1 MKIANHLNPFKQFM
15 KSCGHDVTHVPSSST
30 ESLFAQS
37 KVFEWTSK
45 YNESNILFVIS
56 VDGFASDVI
65 FDTWEK
71 YKFIHTLLP
80 DYIADN
86 IHATVLFENSAE
98 GHCDKNIFEFIHQ
111 VTQCYDLPNVFY
123 ANSCVNISE
132 IHKLSAY
139 DTFDVLYARNYKE
152 DMMLQLDVNQHFDFD
167 TSKPYLFNCLNNAPR
182 PHRALLLGAMLE
194 NNLKNNIISS
204 SNVNFDEVVFNTM
217 QYVAQNFRDLDK
229 IKTCISY
236 LDTLKQHYPL
246 SFDNRDSDVVHMKSL
261 GNLEGIL
268 QSDIQIVTETNIGN
282 ELYFTEKIFKPIIM
296 KQPFIIFGPAGIYQ
310 HLQDM
315 GYKTYSHLNNNLQS
329 YDTEK
334 DLLQKINMLIDM
346 LETLMIKKDNP
357 VLWQDIVLQN
367 KECAEHNLQTFKN
380 NSMKISQKTNVDLD
394 NWLKVYPEFTKIF
407 KKG

>member
-1 MKIANHLNPFKQFM
+1 MKIGKHPNPFKQFM
-15 KSCGHDVTHVPSSST
+15 KSCGHDVSHVPSTSQDCLFGMSSFFQWT
-30 ESLFAQS
+30 EDYENAD
-37 KVFEWTSK
+37 
-45 YNESNILFVIS
+45 LFVIPC
-56 VDGFASDVI
+56 DGFASDVM

-71 YKFIHTLLP
+71 YKFIHTLIP

-86 IHATVLFENSAE
+86 IHATVLFENGAE

-111 VTQCYDLPNVFY
+111 VTQYYDLPNVFY

-152 DMMLQLDVNQHFDFD
+152 DNMLQLDVNQHFDFD

-194 NNLKNNIISS
+194 NNLNNNIISS
-204 SNVNFDEVVFNTM
+204 PNVNFDEVVSNTM
-217 QYVAQNFRDLDK
+217 QYVAQNFKNLGK

-296 KQPFIIFGPAGIYQ
+296 KQPFIIFGPNRIYQ

-315 GYKTYSHLNNNLQS
+315 GYKTYAHLNDNLES

-357 VLWQDIVLQN
+357 VLWQEIVLQN
-367 KECAEHNLQTFKN
+367 KECAEHNFNLFQKN
-380 NSMKISQKTNVDLD
+380 SDEIIEKINIDLD
-394 NWLKVYPEFTKIF
+394 HWLEVYFDFAKIF